1 MRKEWIT
8 KLELATKSKRNN
20 RIPQKNSKITTTMKL
35 LIVTGFF
42 ASAAD
47 GALSTMRVGPRKAI
61 RGDHGYEFG
70 RPVDVIDA
78 DAA

>member
-1 MRKEWIT
+1 
-8 KLELATKSKRNN
+8 
-20 RIPQKNSKITTTMKL
+20 MKL

-47 GALSTMRVGPRKAI
+47 GALSTMRVGSRKAI
-61 RGDHGYEFG
+61 RGDNAFEFG
-70 RPVDVIDA
+70 RPVDVVDT